1 MQSTSGIF
9 SKVRLRIRL
18 KALLNVV
25 LASAFII
32 VSATGCN
39 AQSDQLAPR
48 KVITSGSGL
57 IQVEPNMAQLTM
69 QLEALNR
76 DGGAAKSDVDG
87 RVNNFLE
94 ALKTLNIDE
103 ADVVAS
109 ALQLSPSYEYHNQKR
124 QFTGYRASRTINLTL
139 NKLEQLNQLMDLA
152 LKSGIDQIGH
162 IELKVDNEQKYQQ
175 QAQQQAITD
184 SQQKAAALAKA
195 YGAALGPILQ
205 IEYQGSSIHYPQPS
219 FGMKAMS
226 RGASM
231 EQDAPGRYLHDKIQ
245 FNDHINVIF
254 ELL

>member
-1 MQSTSGIF
+1 MQSTNGIF
-9 SKVRLRIRL
+9 SKVLL
-18 KALLNVV
+18 AAL
-25 LASAFII
+25 FII

-39 AQSDQLAPR
+39 AQSDQPAPR

-57 IQVEPNMAQLTM
+57 IKVEPNMAQLTM
-69 QLEALNR
+69 QLEALHK
-76 DGGAAKSDVDG
+76 DGGVAKSDVDG
-87 RVNNFLE
+87 RVNLFLE

-109 ALQLSPSYEYHNQKR
+109 ALQLSPNYEYHHQKR
-124 QFTGYRASRTINLTL
+124 QFNGYRASRTIDLTL

-152 LKSGIDQIGH
+152 LTSGIDQIGH
-162 IELKVDNEQKYQQ
+162 IELKVANEQQYQQ
-175 QAQQQAITD
+175 QAQQQAIAD

-195 YGAALGPILQ
+195 YGATLGPILQ
-205 IEYQGSSIHYPQPS
+205 IEYQGSAVRYPQPN

-226 RGASM
+226 RGATM
-231 EQDAPGRYLHDKIQ
+231 EQASPGRYLHDKIQ

>member
-1 MQSTSGIF
+1 MQSTTGIF
-9 SKVRLRIRL
+9 SKI
-18 KALLNVV
+18 LLTV
-25 LASAFII
+25 LFVI

-39 AQSDQLAPR
+39 AQSDQPAPR
-48 KVITSGSGL
+48 KVITSGTGL
-57 IQVEPNMAQLTM
+57 IKVEPNMAQLRM
-69 QLEALNR
+69 QLEALNK

-87 RVNNFLE
+87 RVNHFLG

-109 ALQLSPSYEYHNQKR
+109 ALQLSPNYEYYNQKR

-162 IELKVDNEQKYQQ
+162 IELKVANEQQYQH
-175 QAQQQAITD
+175 QAQQEAIAD

-195 YGAALGPILQ
+195 YGATLGPILQ
-205 IEYQGSSIHYPQPS
+205 IEYQGSAIHYPQQN
-219 FGMKAMS
+219 FGMRAMS
-226 RGASM
+226 RGATM
-231 EQDAPGRYLHDKIQ
+231 EQAAPGRYLHDKIQ
-245 FNDHINVIF
+245 FSDHINVIF

>member
-1 MQSTSGIF
+1 MQSTNGIF
-9 SKVRLRIRL
+9 SKVLL
-18 KALLNVV
+18 AAL
-25 LASAFII
+25 FIM

-39 AQSDQLAPR
+39 AQSDQPAPR

-57 IQVEPNMAQLTM
+57 IKVEPNMAQLTM
-69 QLEALNR
+69 QLEALHK
-76 DGGAAKSDVDG
+76 DGGVAKSDVDG
-87 RVNNFLE
+87 RVNLFLE

-109 ALQLSPSYEYHNQKR
+109 ALQLSPNYEYHHQKR
-124 QFTGYRASRTINLTL
+124 QFNGYRASRTIDLTL

-152 LKSGIDQIGH
+152 LTSGIDQIGH
-162 IELKVDNEQKYQQ
+162 IELKVANEQQYQQ
-175 QAQQQAITD
+175 QAQQLAIAD

-195 YGAALGPILQ
+195 YGATLGPILQ
-205 IEYQGSSIHYPQPS
+205 IEYQGSAVRYPQPS

-226 RGASM
+226 RGATM
-231 EQDAPGRYLHDKIQ
+231 EQAPPARYLHDKIQ

>member
-1 MQSTSGIF
+1 MQSTTGIF

-109 ALQLSPSYEYHNQKR
+109 ALQLSPNYEYHNQKR

-175 QAQQQAITD
+175 QAITD

-205 IEYQGSSIHYPQPS
+205 IEYQGSAERYPQPS
-219 FGMKAMS
+219 FGMKAMT
-226 RGASM
+226 RGATM
-231 EQDAPGRYLHDKIQ
+231 EQAAPGRYLHDKIQ

>member
-1 MQSTSGIF
+1 MQSTSGTF

-32 VSATGCN
+32 MSATGCN

-48 KVITSGSGL
+48 KVITSGAGL

-175 QAQQQAITD
+175 QAITD

-226 RGASM
+226 RVASM
-231 EQDAPGRYLHDKIQ
+231 EQEAPGRYLHDKIQ

>member
-1 MQSTSGIF
+1 MQSTNGIF
-9 SKVRLRIRL
+9 SKVLL
-18 KALLNVV
+18 AAL
-25 LASAFII
+25 FIM

-39 AQSDQLAPR
+39 AQSDQPAPR

-57 IQVEPNMAQLTM
+57 IKVEPNMAQLTM
-69 QLEALNR
+69 QLEALHK
-76 DGGAAKSDVDG
+76 DGGVAKSDVDG
-87 RVNNFLE
+87 RVNLFLE

-109 ALQLSPSYEYHNQKR
+109 ALQLSPNYEYHHQKR
-124 QFTGYRASRTINLTL
+124 QFNGYRASRTIDLTL

-152 LKSGIDQIGH
+152 LTSGIDQIGH
-162 IELKVDNEQKYQQ
+162 IELKVANEQQYQQ
-175 QAQQQAITD
+175 QAQQLAIAD

-195 YGAALGPILQ
+195 YGATLGPILQ
-205 IEYQGSSIHYPQPS
+205 IEYQGSAVRYPQPS

-226 RGASM
+226 RGATM
-231 EQDAPGRYLHDKIQ
+231 EQAPPGRYLHDKIQ

>member
-1 MQSTSGIF
+1 MQSTSGTF

-39 AQSDQLAPR
+39 AQSDQLVPR

-175 QAQQQAITD
+175 QAITD

-205 IEYQGSSIHYPQPS
+205 IEYQGSAIRYPQPS

-231 EQDAPGRYLHDKIQ
+231 EQEAPGRYLHDKIQ

>member
-1 MQSTSGIF
+1 MQSTTGIF
-9 SKVRLRIRL
+9 SKVRLRVRL

-48 KVITSGSGL
+48 KVITSGAGL

-139 NKLEQLNQLMDLA
+139 HKLEQLNQLMDLA

-162 IELKVDNEQKYQQ
+162 IELKVDNEQKY
-175 QAQQQAITD
+175 QQQAITD

-226 RGASM
+226 RVASM
-231 EQDAPGRYLHDKIQ
+231 EQEAPGRYLHDKIQ

>member
-1 MQSTSGIF
+1 MQSTIRIF
-9 SKVRLRIRL
+9 SKVLL
-18 KALLNVV
+18 KVPLIAL
-25 LASAFII
+25 FII
-32 VSATGCN
+32 ASATGCN
-39 AQSDQLAPR
+39 AQSDQPAPR

-87 RVNNFLE
+87 RVNDFLE

-103 ADVVAS
+103 ADVAAF
-109 ALQLSPSYEYHNQKR
+109 ALQLSPNYEYHNQKR

-139 NKLEQLNQLMDLA
+139 NKLQQLNQLMDLA
-152 LKSGIDQIGH
+152 LKSGIDQISH
-162 IELKVDNEQKYQQ
+162 IELKVDNEQKY
-175 QAQQQAITD
+175 QQQAITD

-205 IEYQGSSIHYPQPS
+205 IEYQGSSIRYPQPS

-231 EQDAPGRYLHDKIQ
+231 EQEAPGRYLHDKIQ

>member
-1 MQSTSGIF
+1 MQSTTGIF

-76 DGGAAKSDVDG
+76 DGCAAKSDVDG

-139 NKLEQLNQLMDLA
+139 HKLEQLNQLMDLA

-162 IELKVDNEQKYQQ
+162 IELKVDNEQKY
-175 QAQQQAITD
+175 QQQAITD

>member
-1 MQSTSGIF
+1 MQSTNGIF
-9 SKVRLRIRL
+9 SKV
-18 KALLNVV
+18 LLAT
-25 LASAFII
+25 LFII

-39 AQSDQLAPR
+39 AQSDQPAPR

-57 IQVEPNMAQLTM
+57 IKVEPNMAQLTM
-69 QLEALNR
+69 QLEALHK

-87 RVNNFLE
+87 RVNLFLE

-103 ADVVAS
+103 ADVIAS
-109 ALQLSPSYEYHNQKR
+109 ALQLSPNYEYHHQKR
-124 QFTGYRASRTINLTL
+124 QFNGYRASRTIDLTL

-152 LKSGIDQIGH
+152 LTSGIDQIGH
-162 IELKVDNEQKYQQ
+162 IELKVANEQQYQQ
-175 QAQQQAITD
+175 QAQQLAIAD

-195 YGAALGPILQ
+195 YGATLGPILQ
-205 IEYQGSSIHYPQPS
+205 IEYQGSAVRYPQPN

-226 RGASM
+226 RGATM
-231 EQDAPGRYLHDKIQ
+231 EQASPGRYLHDKIQ

>member
-1 MQSTSGIF
+1 MQSTIRIF
-9 SKVRLRIRL
+9 SKVLL
-18 KALLNVV
+18 KVPLIAL
-25 LASAFII
+25 FII
-32 VSATGCN
+32 ASATGCN
-39 AQSDQLAPR
+39 AQSDQPAPR

-69 QLEALNR
+69 QLEALNK

-87 RVNNFLE
+87 RVNIFLG

-109 ALQLSPSYEYHNQKR
+109 ALQLSPNYEYHNQKR
-124 QFTGYRASRTINLTL
+124 QFIGYRASRTINLTL

-152 LKSGIDQIGH
+152 LTSGIDQIGH
-162 IELKVDNEQKYQQ
+162 IELKVANEQQYQQ
-175 QAQQQAITD
+175 QAQQLAIAD

-195 YGAALGPILQ
+195 YGATLGPILQ
-205 IEYQGSSIHYPQPS
+205 IEYQGSAVRYPQPS

-226 RGASM
+226 RGATM
-231 EQDAPGRYLHDKIQ
+231 EQAPPGRYLHDKIQ

>member
-1 MQSTSGIF
+1 MQSTIRIF
-9 SKVRLRIRL
+9 SKVLL
-18 KALLNVV
+18 KVPLIAL
-25 LASAFII
+25 FII
-32 VSATGCN
+32 ASATGCN
-39 AQSDQLAPR
+39 AQSDQPAPR

-69 QLEALNR
+69 QLEALNK

-87 RVNNFLE
+87 RVNIFLG

-109 ALQLSPSYEYHNQKR
+109 ALQLSPNYEYHNQKR
-124 QFTGYRASRTINLTL
+124 QFIGYRASRTINLTL

-152 LKSGIDQIGH
+152 LTSGIDQIGH
-162 IELKVDNEQKYQQ
+162 IELKVANEQQYQQ
-175 QAQQQAITD
+175 QAQQLAIAD

-195 YGAALGPILQ
+195 YGATLGPILQ
-205 IEYQGSSIHYPQPS
+205 IEYQGSAVRYPQPS

-226 RGASM
+226 RGATM
-231 EQDAPGRYLHDKIQ
+231 EQAAPGRYLHDKIQ

>member
-1 MQSTSGIF
+1 MQSTTGIF

-124 QFTGYRASRTINLTL
+124 QFIGYRASRTINLTL

-175 QAQQQAITD
+175 QAITD

-226 RGASM
+226 RVASM
-231 EQDAPGRYLHDKIQ
+231 EQEAPGRYLHDKIQ

>member
-1 MQSTSGIF
+1 MQSTTGIF

-139 NKLEQLNQLMDLA
+139 HKLEQLNQLMDLA

-162 IELKVDNEQKYQQ
+162 IELKVDNEQKY
-175 QAQQQAITD
+175 QQQAITD

-226 RGASM
+226 RVASM
-231 EQDAPGRYLHDKIQ
+231 GQEAPGRYLHDKIQ

>member
-1 MQSTSGIF
+1 MQSTNGIF
-9 SKVRLRIRL
+9 SKVLL
-18 KALLNVV
+18 AAL
-25 LASAFII
+25 FIM

-39 AQSDQLAPR
+39 AQSDQPAPR

-57 IQVEPNMAQLTM
+57 IKVEPNMAQLTM
-69 QLEALNR
+69 QLEALHK
-76 DGGAAKSDVDG
+76 DGGVAKSDVDG
-87 RVNNFLE
+87 RVNLFLE

-109 ALQLSPSYEYHNQKR
+109 ALQLSPNYEYHHQKR
-124 QFTGYRASRTINLTL
+124 QFNGYRASRTIDLTL

-152 LKSGIDQIGH
+152 LTSGIDQIGH
-162 IELKVDNEQKYQQ
+162 IELKVANEQQYQQ
-175 QAQQQAITD
+175 QAQQLAIAD

-195 YGAALGPILQ
+195 YGATLGPILQ
-205 IEYQGSSIHYPQPS
+205 IEYQGSAVRYPQPS

-226 RGASM
+226 RGATM
-231 EQDAPGRYLHDKIQ
+231 EQAAPGRYLHDKIQ

>member
-1 MQSTSGIF
+1 MQSTIRIF
-9 SKVRLRIRL
+9 SKVLL
-18 KALLNVV
+18 KVPLIAL
-25 LASAFII
+25 FII
-32 VSATGCN
+32 ASATGCN
-39 AQSDQLAPR
+39 AQSDQPAPR

-69 QLEALNR
+69 QLEALNK

-87 RVNNFLE
+87 RVNIFLG

-109 ALQLSPSYEYHNQKR
+109 ALQLSPNYEYHNQKR
-124 QFTGYRASRTINLTL
+124 QFIDYRASRTINLTL

-152 LKSGIDQIGH
+152 LTSGIDQIGH
-162 IELKVDNEQKYQQ
+162 IELKVANEQQYQQ
-175 QAQQQAITD
+175 QAQQLAIAD

-195 YGAALGPILQ
+195 YGATLGPILQ
-205 IEYQGSSIHYPQPS
+205 IEYQGSAVRYPQPS

-226 RGASM
+226 RGATM
-231 EQDAPGRYLHDKIQ
+231 EQAAPGRYLHDKIQ

>member
-1 MQSTSGIF
+1 MQSTSGTF

-139 NKLEQLNQLMDLA
+139 HKLEQLNQLMDLA

-175 QAQQQAITD
+175 QAITD

-205 IEYQGSSIHYPQPS
+205 IEYQGSAIRYPQPS

>member
-1 MQSTSGIF
+1 MQSTTGIF

-139 NKLEQLNQLMDLA
+139 HKLEQLNQLMDLA

-162 IELKVDNEQKYQQ
+162 IELKVDNEQKY
-175 QAQQQAITD
+175 QQQAITD

-231 EQDAPGRYLHDKIQ
+231 EQEAPGRYLHDKIQ

>member
-1 MQSTSGIF
+1 MQSTTGIF

-139 NKLEQLNQLMDLA
+139 NKLQQLNQLMDLA

-162 IELKVDNEQKYQQ
+162 IELKVDNEQKY
-175 QAQQQAITD
+175 QQQAITD

-205 IEYQGSSIHYPQPS
+205 IEYQGSSIRYPQPS

-231 EQDAPGRYLHDKIQ
+231 EQEAPGRYLHDKIQ

>member
-1 MQSTSGIF
+1 MQSTNGIF
-9 SKVRLRIRL
+9 SKVLL
-18 KALLNVV
+18 AAL
-25 LASAFII
+25 FIM

-39 AQSDQLAPR
+39 AQSDQPAPR

-57 IQVEPNMAQLTM
+57 IKVEPNMAQLTM
-69 QLEALNR
+69 PLEALHK
-76 DGGAAKSDVDG
+76 DGGVAKSDVDG
-87 RVNNFLE
+87 RVNLFLE

-109 ALQLSPSYEYHNQKR
+109 ALQLSPNYEYHHQKR
-124 QFTGYRASRTINLTL
+124 QFNGYRASRTIDLTL

-152 LKSGIDQIGH
+152 LTSGIDQIGH
-162 IELKVDNEQKYQQ
+162 IELKVANEQQYQQ
-175 QAQQQAITD
+175 QAQQLAIAD

-195 YGAALGPILQ
+195 YGATLGPILQ
-205 IEYQGSSIHYPQPS
+205 IEYQGSAVRYPQPS

-226 RGASM
+226 RGATM
-231 EQDAPGRYLHDKIQ
+231 EQAPPGRYLHDKIQ

>member
-1 MQSTSGIF
+1 MQSTTGIF

-175 QAQQQAITD
+175 QAITD

-226 RGASM
+226 RVASM
-231 EQDAPGRYLHDKIQ
+231 EQEAPGRYLHDKIQ

>member
-1 MQSTSGIF
+1 MQSTTGIF

-175 QAQQQAITD
+175 QAITD

>member
-1 MQSTSGIF
+1 MQSTTGIF

-48 KVITSGSGL
+48 KVITSGAGL

-124 QFTGYRASRTINLTL
+124 QFIGYRASRTINLTL

-175 QAQQQAITD
+175 QAITD

-226 RGASM
+226 RVASM
-231 EQDAPGRYLHDKIQ
+231 EQEAPGRYLHDKIQ

>member
-1 MQSTSGIF
+1 MQSTSGTF

-139 NKLEQLNQLMDLA
+139 HKLEQLNQLMDLA

-162 IELKVDNEQKYQQ
+162 IELKVDNEQKY
-175 QAQQQAITD
+175 QQQAITD

-226 RGASM
+226 RVASM
-231 EQDAPGRYLHDKIQ
+231 EQEAPGRYLHDKIQ